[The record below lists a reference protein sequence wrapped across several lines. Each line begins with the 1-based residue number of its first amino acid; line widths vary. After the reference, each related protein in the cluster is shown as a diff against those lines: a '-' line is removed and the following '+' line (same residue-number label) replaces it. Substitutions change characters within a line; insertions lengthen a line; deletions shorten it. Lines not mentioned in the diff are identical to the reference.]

1 MANLFTGHKDEWKA
15 LADIDYLGAFVRAYI
30 PFNAWMNISYA
41 TLDTDRAKINEIKK
55 NPNTFRN
62 KICALLD
69 ANNQDGSRFRSMLGE
84 LHDLLENNQIHN
96 QDKRI
101 SFTNVTIGKNTQN
114 ISEDSWRGIGFR
126 VQYGNGSG
134 TATDTHSLIKKR
146 NGSSIFNLRQV
157 NYNIDE
163 LLTNVDFIAQSQD
176 YKNHLINCYKNVE
189 PYIQKNFT
197 VGFNVSDA
205 NSYIECGNYKF
216 IKEPENIAKG
226 VVEIIYNLRNSLF
239 HGELVPNEEA
249 NQVYGAAYRIL
260 YMLIQSL

>member
-30 PFNAWMNISYA
+30 PFNAWMNISYP

-62 KICALLD
+62 KICALINT
-69 ANNQDGSRFRSMLGE
+69 NNQDGSKFRNLLGE
-84 LHDLLENNQIHN
+84 LHDLLENNPIHN
-96 QDKRI
+96 QDKQI

-126 VQYGNGSG
+126 VQYGNG
-134 TATDTHSLIKKR
+134 ATTETFSLIKKR
-146 NGSSIFNLRQV
+146 DGSSIFNLRQS

-163 LLTNVDFIAQSQD
+163 LQTNADFLAQKNE
-176 YKNHLINCYKNVE
+176 YKNHLLNCYKNVE
-189 PYIQKNFT
+189 PFIQKNFT
-197 VGFNVSDA
+197 IGFNVSDT
-205 NSYIECGNYKF
+205 NSYIECGNFKF
-216 IKEPENIAKG
+216 IKEPEDIARG
-226 VVEIIYNLRNSLF
+226 IIEIIYNLRNSLF

>member
-30 PFNAWMNISYA
+30 PFNAWMNISYP

-69 ANNQDGSRFRSMLGE
+69 ANNQEGSRFRSMLGE
-84 LHDLLENNQIHN
+84 LHDLLENNHIHN

-101 SFTNVTIGKNTQN
+101 TFTSVTIGKNTQN
-114 ISEDSWRGIGFR
+114 VSEDSWRGIGFR
-126 VQYGNGSG
+126 VQYGNG
-134 TATDTHSLIKKR
+134 ATTETFSLIKKR
-146 NGSSIFNLRQV
+146 DGSSIFNLRQF

-163 LLTNVDFIAQSQD
+163 LQTNADFLAQKNE
-176 YKNHLINCYKNVE
+176 YKNHLLNCYRNVE
-189 PYIQKNFT
+189 PFIQKNFT
-197 VGFNVSDA
+197 VGFNISDA

-216 IKEPENIAKG
+216 IREPENIAKG
-226 VVEIIYNLRNSLF
+226 IIEIIYNLRNSLF
-239 HGELVPNEEA
+239 HGELVPNKEA